1 MFGRRKKFGFSQGKG
16 NTGIIKSYKI
26 GFVCYDKFMLKYR
39 KRIKILLKNFK
50 NTIFKLF
57 FVGFSSKS
65 KKEIFF

>member
-1 MFGRRKKFGFSQGKG
+1 
-16 NTGIIKSYKI
+16 
-26 GFVCYDKFMLKYR
+26 MLKYR